1 MTVRSYVTDLE
12 FLSLCFPTIQSPM
25 RQSASSPKIV
35 SGPLKLRREV
45 AYTPW
50 EDRAKELLIAEM
62 AKRRMTYKELARLL
76 EPYGIDET
84 PDQINRKVNRKRF
97 SAAFLLACLAAM
109 EVTAVQVP
117 TQLGKAKSRT

>member
-1 MTVRSYVTDLE
+1 
-12 FLSLCFPTIQSPM
+12 M
-25 RQSASSPKIV
+25 RRAAPPPKIV
-35 SGPLKLRREV
+35 TGPLKLCREA

-50 EDRAKELLIAEM
+50 EDRAKELLVAEM
-62 AKRRMTYKELARLL
+62 GKRKLGYKELARLL

-109 EVTAVQVP
+109 EVDLLKVP
-117 TQLGKAKSRT
+117 SQLGTPKGYPR